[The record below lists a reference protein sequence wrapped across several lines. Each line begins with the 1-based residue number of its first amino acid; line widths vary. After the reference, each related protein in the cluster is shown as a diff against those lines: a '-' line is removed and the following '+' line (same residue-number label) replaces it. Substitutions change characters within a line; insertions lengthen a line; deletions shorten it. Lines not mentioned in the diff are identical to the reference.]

1 MEQVFRTIIV
11 DDEESAIDNLCFE
24 LRRYA
29 YVSVEGTARTGLTG
43 LKLIEKVKP
52 DLLFLDV
59 ELPDMSGMD
68 VVSRMRDRI
77 SWDMRMVFYTA
88 YNKYVIDALRNS
100 AFDFL
105 QKPVDSDELQ
115 LIMSRLCGQG
125 NKGDVGK
132 LETMFSER
140 PFMLVTPTGDLR
152 FVHASEI
159 GFFRYLSNRKLWE
172 VALADGTFLPLRRNT
187 TAEQLCAY
195 DSVFIQIHQSFIINM
210 HYLIM
215 VQDNRCVMY
224 PPFNAVEDL
233 VVSKKYKKKMQ
244 ERFYQL

>member
-77 SWDMRMVFYTA
+77 SWNMRMVFYTA

>member
-24 LRRYA
+24 LRRYV
-29 YVSVEGTARTGLTG
+29 YVSVEGTARTGATG

-68 VVSRMRDRI
+68 VVARLQDRI
-77 SWDMRMVFYTA
+77 SWDMRVVFYTA
-88 YNKYVIDALRNS
+88 YNKYIIDALRSS

-125 NKGDVGK
+125 NKGDVSK
-132 LETMFSER
+132 LETVFAGR

-172 VALADGTFLPLRRNT
+172 VALTDGTFLPLRRNT

-195 DSVFIQIHQSFIINM
+195 DSVFVQIHQSFIINM

-215 VQDNRCVMY
+215 VQDNRCIMY

-233 VVSKKYKKKMQ
+233 IVSKKYKKEMQ